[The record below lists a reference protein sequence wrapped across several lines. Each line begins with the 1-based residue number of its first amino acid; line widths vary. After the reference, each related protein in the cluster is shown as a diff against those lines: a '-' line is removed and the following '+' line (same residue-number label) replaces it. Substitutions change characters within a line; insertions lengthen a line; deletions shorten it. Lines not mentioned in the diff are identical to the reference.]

1 MHAASLLA
9 PPPCRE
15 RFDCDR
21 IQPPMVRFVFSVE
34 DLART
39 RFAISPMFELERS
52 LLALRDPS
60 TAALHVPWLRSLSG
74 RLAGIELEP
83 AVALTPAS
91 GYSPDFTTP
100 PPAGPLGRIEDDL
113 AALRATPVRQI
124 RRDMELFRSQHPRS
138 RVVQPWL
145 AHPRRE
151 ITRLAKV
158 LQAYWDRALAPVWP
172 RIRAFL
178 DADIAHRARQLT
190 EGGADALF
198 TDLHPEV
205 TWRGDRLD
213 VAVRRHEA
221 TIELAGRGLLL
232 MPSAFQ
238 WTRPAVIDL
247 APWQPTL
254 IYPARGIATLW
265 AAGAHAPGALA
276 RLLGATRAAAVADLD
291 APRST
296 SDLARRLSISPAN
309 ASHHLT
315 ALRGAGLVTARRE
328 GRVVLYVRTP
338 TGDQLVEGP
347 MSSGATPGLN

>member
-9 PPPCRE
+9 PTVCRQ

-34 DLART
+34 DLAHT

-60 TAALHVPWLRSLSG
+60 TAALHVPFLRSLSG

-83 AVALTPAS
+83 AVALTPPS

-113 AALRATPVRQI
+113 AALRSTPVRQI

-138 RVVQPWL
+138 PVVGPWL

-151 ITRLAKV
+151 GTRLAKV
-158 LQAYWDRALAPVWP
+158 RQAYWERALEPVWP

-178 DADIAHRARQLT
+178 DADIAHRARLLT
-190 EGGADALF
+190 EGGAGALF
-198 TDLHPEV
+198 AGLHPDV
-205 TWRGDRLD
+205 AWGGDHLD
-213 VAVRRHEA
+213 VTVPRHEA
-221 TIELAGRGLLL
+221 TIDLAGRGLLL

-238 WTRPAVIDL
+238 WARPAVIDL

-265 AAGAHAPGALA
+265 DDAAAVPDGLA
-276 RLLGATRAAAVADLD
+276 RLLGPTRAAVLADLS

-296 SDLARRLSISPAN
+296 TELARRLSVSPAN
-309 ASHHLT
+309 ASHPLT
-315 ALRGAGLVTARRE
+315 VLRDAGLISSRRE
-328 GRVVLYVRTP
+328 GRAVLYVRTP
-338 TGDQLVEGP
+338 TGDALVG
-347 MSSGATPGLN
+347 TVR